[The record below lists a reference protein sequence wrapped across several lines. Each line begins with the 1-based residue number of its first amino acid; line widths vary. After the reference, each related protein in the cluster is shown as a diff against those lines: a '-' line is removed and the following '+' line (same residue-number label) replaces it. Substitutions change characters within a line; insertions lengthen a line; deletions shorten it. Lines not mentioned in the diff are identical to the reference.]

1 MGQFSWFTM
10 DTHHRIVNGE
20 EHTVYLVDDKG
31 NKWKEERYEGYGVF
45 GGKDFYELLAEMNGY
60 SHKDYEDGSGVISR
74 PDGRKVGTDRVTDD
88 IRHIGIELAFGIDG
102 DFNSKYPEGNNPNIK
117 WPALTES
124 GEYIIGIPEADPVQ
138 GFEDVLEESGE
149 DEENDWCFDYE
160 EDDDYE

>member
-10 DTHHRIVNGE
+10 DTHRRIVNGE

-60 SHKDYEDGSGVISR
+60 SHKDYEDGSGVISC

-102 DFNSKYPEGNNPNIK
+102 DFNSKYSEGNNPNIK

-138 GFEDVLEESGE
+138 GFEDVWEESGE
-149 DEENDWCFDYE
+149 DEENDWCFDDE
-160 EDDDYE
+160 EDDYE

>member
-1 MGQFSWFTM
+1 
-10 DTHHRIVNGE
+10 
-20 EHTVYLVDDKG
+20 
-31 NKWKEERYEGYGVF
+31 
-45 GGKDFYELLAEMNGY
+45 MNGY
-60 SHKDYEDGSGVISR
+60 SHKEYEDGSGVISC

-138 GFEDVLEESGE
+138 GFEDVWEESGE
-149 DEENDWCFDYE
+149 DEENDWCFDDE
-160 EDDDYE
+160 EDDYE